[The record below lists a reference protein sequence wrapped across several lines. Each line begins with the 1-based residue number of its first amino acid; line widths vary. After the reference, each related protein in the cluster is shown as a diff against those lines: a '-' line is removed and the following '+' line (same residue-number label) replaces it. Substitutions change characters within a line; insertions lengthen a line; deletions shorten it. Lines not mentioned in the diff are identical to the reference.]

1 MKTRKEKIDF
11 IYEELA
17 RKELKFWCKLQVK
30 NEISWWHITFE
41 KWFEF
46 ILIKSRKDENVL
58 YANEK
63 VSWTFTF
70 ADFEFEDLKVIWLPL
85 MIWDIMEY
93 FYWESCKNFASLWI
107 KKREPIDRQSD
118 DCVDFIYEMIK
129 DTK

>member
-1 MKTRKEKIDF
+1 MKTRQEKIDF

-63 VSWTFTF
+63 VLWTFTF

-118 DCVDFIYEMIK
+118 ECIDYIYSLL
-129 DTK
+129 